1 VGDLV
6 NGEEEVLIRGGAEDV
21 GNCPELPRP
30 ERRVAQEVGEQQLEG
45 DDTGDDILGQ
55 GLGTAEFRDL
65 ESNLVNWFAYK
76 YPGVLDSPRD
86 AP

>member
-1 VGDLV
+1 
-6 NGEEEVLIRGGAEDV
+6 
-21 GNCPELPRP
+21 
-30 ERRVAQEVGEQQLEG
+30 VGEHQLEG

-76 YPGVLDSPRD
+76 YPGMLDSLRD